1 MQKTAV
7 LLILFLSFMTAIHC
21 YAEPSGIKTHKNLAP
36 DLYEVLHRLEDK
48 TSEICTLKTEF
59 VQEKEL
65 AVFKEKIILK
75 GMIFLQKPKLFAW
88 HIIEPLSYSMVIKG
102 DILSQWDENTKKI
115 QTISLS
121 KNPAFQ
127 VAISQMKDWFSGKYT
142 SMTENYNIIILK
154 RKPVSLKFIP
164 KKNTTA
170 GNVIDSV
177 TVIFRD
183 DERYIHQIYIKEKSG
198 NSTLLTFVNT
208 QLNTP
213 LEGAAWEVQ
222 PRVR

>member
-7 LLILFLSFMTAIHC
+7 LLILFLIMPAIHC

-36 DLYEVLHRLEDK
+36 DLYEVLHRLEDN
-48 TSEICTLKTEF
+48 TSEIRTLKTEF

-65 AVFKEKIILK
+65 VVFKEKIILK
-75 GMIFLQKPKLFAW
+75 GMIFLQKPELFAW

-102 DILSQWDENTKKI
+102 DILSQWDENTKKT
-115 QTISLS
+115 QKISLS

-127 VAISQMKDWFSGKYT
+127 VAISQMKDWFAGKYT
-142 SMTENYNIIILK
+142 SMTEDYDIIILK

-177 TVIFRD
+177 TVTFRD
-183 DERYIHQIYIKEKSG
+183 DERYIHEIYIKEKSG

-213 LEGAAWEVQ
+213 LEATAWEVQ

>member
-1 MQKTAV
+1 MP
-7 LLILFLSFMTAIHC
+7 AIHC
-21 YAEPSGIKTHKNLAP
+21 YAETSGIKTHKNLDA
-36 DLYEVLHRLEDK
+36 DLYEVIHRLEDK
-48 TSEICTLKTEF
+48 TSEIRTLKTEF

-75 GMIFLQKPKLFAW
+75 GMIFLQKPELFAW

-102 DILSQWDENTKKI
+102 DILSQWDENTKKT
-115 QTISLS
+115 QKISLS

-142 SMTENYNIIILK
+142 SMTEDYNIIILK

-164 KKNTTA
+164 KKNTIVS
-170 GNVIDSV
+170 NVIESV

-183 DERYIHQIYIKEKSG
+183 DERYIHQIYIKEKSS

-213 LEGAAWEVQ
+213 LEAAAWEVQ

>member
-1 MQKTAV
+1 MP
-7 LLILFLSFMTAIHC
+7 AIHC
-21 YAEPSGIKTHKNLAP
+21 YAEPSSIKTHKNIAP

-48 TSEICTLKTEF
+48 TSEIRTLKTEF

-75 GMIFLQKPKLFAW
+75 GMIFLQKPELFAW

-115 QTISLS
+115 QKISLA

-142 SMTENYNIIILK
+142 SMAEDYNIIILK
-154 RKPVSLKFIP
+154 RKPVFLKFIP
-164 KKNTTA
+164 KKNTIVS
-170 GNVIDSV
+170 NVIDTV

-198 NSTLLTFVNT
+198 NSTHLTFVNT

-213 LEGAAWEVQ
+213 LDEAAWEVKA
-222 PRVR
+222 RVR

>member
-1 MQKTAV
+1 MQKTAL
-7 LLILFLSFMTAIHC
+7 LLILFLVMPAIDC
-21 YAEPSGIKTHKNLAP
+21 YAETSGIKTHKNLAP
-36 DLYEVLHRLEDK
+36 DLYEVLHRLEDN
-48 TSEICTLKTEF
+48 TSEIRTLKTEF

-75 GMIFLQKPKLFAW
+75 GMIFLQKPELFAW

-115 QTISLS
+115 QKISLA

-142 SMTENYNIIILK
+142 SMTEDYDIIILK
-154 RKPVSLKFIP
+154 RKPASLKFIP
-164 KKNTTA
+164 KKNTTV

-177 TVIFRD
+177 TVTFRD
-183 DERYIHQIYIKEKSG
+183 DERYIHQIYIKEKSSD
-198 NSTLLTFVNT
+198 STLLTFVNT
-208 QLNTP
+208 QLNIP
-213 LEGAAWEVQ
+213 LEAAAWEVQ

>member
-7 LLILFLSFMTAIHC
+7 LLIYFLIMPAMHC
-21 YAEPSGIKTHKNLAP
+21 YAEPSGIKTYKNLAP

-48 TSEICTLKTEF
+48 TFEIRTLKTEF

-75 GMIFLQKPKLFAW
+75 GMIFLQKPELFAW

-102 DILSQWDENTKKI
+102 DILSQWDENTKKT

-142 SMTENYNIIILK
+142 SMTEDYNIIILK

-164 KKNTTA
+164 RKNTTVS
-170 GNVIDSV
+170 NVIDSV
-177 TVIFRD
+177 IVIFRD
-183 DERYIHQIYIKEKSG
+183 DERYIHRIYIKEKSS

-213 LEGAAWEVQ
+213 LEAVAWEVQ

>member
-1 MQKTAV
+1 M
-7 LLILFLSFMTAIHC
+7 
-21 YAEPSGIKTHKNLAP
+21 KTHKNIAP

-48 TSEICTLKTEF
+48 TSEIRTLKTEF

-75 GMIFLQKPKLFAW
+75 GMIFLQKPELFAW

-102 DILSQWDENTKKI
+102 DILSQWDENTKKT
-115 QTISLS
+115 QKISLS

-127 VAISQMKDWFSGKYT
+127 IAISQMKDWFSGKYT

-164 KKNTTA
+164 RKNTTVS
-170 GNVIDSV
+170 NIIDCV

-183 DERYIHQIYIKEKSG
+183 DERYIHQIYIKEKNS

-213 LEGAAWEVQ
+213 LDEAAWEVQ

>member
-7 LLILFLSFMTAIHC
+7 FLILFLVMPTIMHG

-48 TSEICTLKTEF
+48 TSEIRTLKTEF

-65 AVFKEKIILK
+65 AVFKKKIILK
-75 GMIFLQKPKLFAW
+75 GMIFLQKPELFAW

-102 DILSQWDENTKKI
+102 DILSQWDENTKKT
-115 QTISLS
+115 QKISLS

-127 VAISQMKDWFSGKYT
+127 IAITQMKDWFSGKYT
-142 SMTENYNIIILK
+142 SMTEDYNIIILK

-164 KKNTTA
+164 KKNTMVS
-170 GNVIDSV
+170 NVIDSV

-183 DERYIHQIYIKEKSG
+183 DERYIHQIYIKEKSS
-198 NSTLLTFVNT
+198 NSTLLTFINT

-213 LEGAAWEVQ
+213 LEASAWEVQ

>member
-1 MQKTAV
+1 MQRV
-7 LLILFLSFMTAIHC
+7 LILLILFLFIPANYC
-21 YAEPSGIKTHKNLAP
+21 YAETSGIKTHKNLAP
-36 DLYEVLHRLEDK
+36 DLYEVLHRLENK
-48 TSEICTLKTEF
+48 TSEIRTLKTEF

-75 GMIFLQKPKLFAW
+75 GMIFLQKPELFAW
-88 HIIEPLSYSMVIKG
+88 HIIEPLCYSMVIKG
-102 DILSQWDENTKKI
+102 DILSQWDENTKKT

-164 KKNTTA
+164 KKNTTVS
-170 GNVIDSV
+170 NVIDSV

-183 DERYIHQIYIKEKSG
+183 DERYIHQISIKEKNS

-213 LEGAAWEVQ
+213 LEAAAWEVQ

>member
-1 MQKTAV
+1 MQKTVV
-7 LLILFLSFMTAIHC
+7 LFILFLVMPVMHC
-21 YAEPSGIKTHKNLAP
+21 YAEISDIKTHKNLDP

-48 TSEICTLKTEF
+48 TSEIRTLKTEF

-65 AVFKEKIILK
+65 AVFKKKIILK
-75 GMIFLQKPKLFAW
+75 GMIFLRKPELFAW
-88 HIIEPLSYSMVIKG
+88 HIIEPLCYSMVIKG
-102 DILSQWDENTKKI
+102 DILSQWDENTKKT
-115 QTISLS
+115 QKISLS

-154 RKPVSLKFIP
+154 RKPVSLIFIP
-164 KKNTTA
+164 KINTIVS
-170 GNVIDSV
+170 NVIESV
-177 TVIFRD
+177 RVIFRD
-183 DERYIHQIYIKEKSG
+183 DERYIHQIYIKEKSS

-213 LEGAAWEVQ
+213 LEAAAWEVQ

>member
-1 MQKTAV
+1 MQRALI
-7 LLILFLSFMTAIHC
+7 LLILFLFIPANYC
-21 YAEPSGIKTHKNLAP
+21 YAEPSGIKIHKNLAP

-48 TSEICTLKTEF
+48 TSEIRTLKTEF

-65 AVFKEKIILK
+65 DVFKKKIILK
-75 GMIFLQKPKLFAW
+75 GMIFVQKPELFAW

-102 DILSQWDENTKKI
+102 DILSQWDENTKKT
-115 QTISLS
+115 QKISLS

-127 VAISQMKDWFSGKYT
+127 VAISQMKDWFSGKYA
-142 SMTENYNIIILK
+142 SMTEDYNIIILK

-164 KKNTTA
+164 KKNTIVS
-170 GNVIDSV
+170 NVIDIV

-183 DERYIHQIYIKEKSG
+183 DERYIHQIYIKEKSS
-198 NSTLLTFVNT
+198 NSTLLTFLNT
-208 QLNTP
+208 QLNTS
-213 LEGAAWEVQ
+213 LEAAAWEVQ

>member
-1 MQKTAV
+1 MQRALI
-7 LLILFLSFMTAIHC
+7 LLILFLFIPANYC
-21 YAEPSGIKTHKNLAP
+21 YAEPSDIKTHKNLAP

-48 TSEICTLKTEF
+48 TSEIRTLKTEF

-75 GMIFLQKPKLFAW
+75 GMIFLQKPELFAW
-88 HIIEPLSYSMVIKG
+88 HIIKPLSYSMVIKG
-102 DILSQWDENTKKI
+102 DILSQWDENTKKT
-115 QTISLS
+115 QKISLS

-142 SMTENYNIIILK
+142 SMTEDYNIIILK

-164 KKNTTA
+164 GKNTMVS
-170 GNVIDSV
+170 NVIDSV
-177 TVIFRD
+177 TVTFRD
-183 DERYIHQIYIKEKSG
+183 DERYIHQIYIKEKSS

-213 LEGAAWEVQ
+213 LEAAAWEVQ

>member
-1 MQKTAV
+1 MQKTAL
-7 LLILFLSFMTAIHC
+7 LLILFLVMPAIDC
-21 YAEPSGIKTHKNLAP
+21 YAETSGIKTHKNLAP
-36 DLYEVLHRLEDK
+36 DLYEVLHRLEDN
-48 TSEICTLKTEF
+48 TSEIRTLKTEF

-75 GMIFLQKPKLFAW
+75 GMIFLQKPELFAW

-102 DILSQWDENTKKI
+102 DILSQWDENTKKT

-142 SMTENYNIIILK
+142 SMTEDYDIIILK

-177 TVIFRD
+177 TVTFRD
-183 DERYIHQIYIKEKSG
+183 DERYIHEIYIKEKSG

-213 LEGAAWEVQ
+213 LEATAWEVQ

>member
-7 LLILFLSFMTAIHC
+7 LLILFLVISAIHC
-21 YAEPSGIKTHKNLAP
+21 YAEPSDIKTHKNLGP

-48 TSEICTLKTEF
+48 TSEIRTLKTEF

-75 GMIFLQKPKLFAW
+75 GMIFLQKPELFAW

-102 DILSQWDENTKKI
+102 DILSQWDENTKKT
-115 QTISLS
+115 QKISLS

-142 SMTENYNIIILK
+142 SMTEDYNIIILK

-164 KKNTTA
+164 KKNTIVS
-170 GNVIDSV
+170 NVIDSV

-183 DERYIHQIYIKEKSG
+183 DERYIHQIYIKEKSS

-213 LEGAAWEVQ
+213 LDEAAWEVE

>member
-7 LLILFLSFMTAIHC
+7 LLILFLFMPAIHC
-21 YAEPSGIKTHKNLAP
+21 YAETSGIKTHKNLGQV
-36 DLYEVLHRLEDK
+36 LYEVLHRLEDK
-48 TSEICTLKTEF
+48 TSEIRTLKTEF
-59 VQEKEL
+59 VQEKKL

-75 GMIFLQKPKLFAW
+75 GMIFLQKPELFAW
-88 HIIEPLSYSMVIKG
+88 HIIEPLRYSMVIKG
-102 DILSQWDENTKKI
+102 DILYQWDEDTKRTQK
-115 QTISLS
+115 ISLS

-142 SMTENYNIIILK
+142 SMTEDYNIIVIK
-154 RKPVSLKFIP
+154 RKPVSLKFNP

-177 TVIFRD
+177 TVIFRN
-183 DERYIHQIYIKEKSG
+183 DERYIHQIYIKEKSS

-213 LEGAAWEVQ
+213 LEAAAWEVK

>member
-1 MQKTAV
+1 MQRALI
-7 LLILFLSFMTAIHC
+7 LLILFLFIPANYC

-48 TSEICTLKTEF
+48 TSEIRTLKTEF

-75 GMIFLQKPKLFAW
+75 GMIFLQKPELFAW
-88 HIIEPLSYSMVIKG
+88 HIIKPLSYSMVIKG
-102 DILSQWDENTKKI
+102 DILSQWDENTKKT
-115 QTISLS
+115 QKISLS

-142 SMTENYNIIILK
+142 SMTEDYDIIILK
-154 RKPVSLKFIP
+154 RKPASLKFIP
-164 KKNTTA
+164 KKNTTVS
-170 GNVIDSV
+170 NVIDSV
-177 TVIFRD
+177 TVTFRD
-183 DERYIHQIYIKEKSG
+183 DERYIHQIYIKEKSS

-213 LEGAAWEVQ
+213 LEAAAWEVQ

>member
-7 LLILFLSFMTAIHC
+7 LLILFLFIPAIHC

-36 DLYEVLHRLEDK
+36 DLYEILHRLEDK
-48 TSEICTLKTEF
+48 TSEIRTLKTEF

-75 GMIFLQKPKLFAW
+75 GMIFLQKPELFAW

-115 QTISLS
+115 QKISLS

-164 KKNTTA
+164 KKNTTVS
-170 GNVIDSV
+170 NIIDSV

-183 DERYIHQIYIKEKSG
+183 DERYIHQIYIKEKSS

-213 LEGAAWEVQ
+213 LEAAAWEVK

>member
-7 LLILFLSFMTAIHC
+7 LLILFLVMPAINC
-21 YAEPSGIKTHKNLAP
+21 YAETSGIKTHKNLAP

-48 TSEICTLKTEF
+48 TSEIRTLKTEF

-75 GMIFLQKPKLFAW
+75 GMIFLQKPELFAW

-102 DILSQWDENTKKI
+102 DILSQWDENTKKT
-115 QTISLS
+115 QKISLS

-142 SMTENYNIIILK
+142 SMTEDYNIIILK

-164 KKNTTA
+164 KKNTIVS
-170 GNVIDSV
+170 NVIESV

-183 DERYIHQIYIKEKSG
+183 DERYIHQIYIKEKSS

-213 LEGAAWEVQ
+213 LEAAAWEVQ

>member
-1 MQKTAV
+1 MQKTAL
-7 LLILFLSFMTAIHC
+7 LLILFLVMPAIDR
-21 YAEPSGIKTHKNLAP
+21 YAETSGIKTHKNLAP
-36 DLYEVLHRLEDK
+36 DLYEVLHRLEDN
-48 TSEICTLKTEF
+48 TSEIRTLKTEF

-65 AVFKEKIILK
+65 AVFKEKIILN
-75 GMIFLQKPKLFAW
+75 GMIFLQKPELFAW

-102 DILSQWDENTKKI
+102 DTLSQWDENTKKT
-115 QTISLS
+115 QKISLS

-142 SMTENYNIIILK
+142 SMTEDYDIIILK

-164 KKNTTA
+164 RKNTTA

-183 DERYIHQIYIKEKSG
+183 DERYIHQIYIKEKSS

-213 LEGAAWEVQ
+213 LEAAAWEVQ

>member
-1 MQKTAV
+1 MP
-7 LLILFLSFMTAIHC
+7 AIHC
-21 YAEPSGIKTHKNLAP
+21 YAEPSGIETHKNLAQ

-48 TSEICTLKTEF
+48 TSEIRTLKTEF

-65 AVFKEKIILK
+65 AVFKEKIILT
-75 GMIFLQKPKLFAW
+75 GMIFLQKPELFAW
-88 HIIEPLSYSMVIKG
+88 HIIKPLSYSMVIKG
-102 DILSQWDENTKKI
+102 DILSQWDENTKKT
-115 QTISLS
+115 QKISLS

-142 SMTENYNIIILK
+142 SMTEDYNIIILK
-154 RKPVSLKFIP
+154 RKPASLKFIP
-164 KKNTTA
+164 RKNTTVS
-170 GNVIDSV
+170 NVIDCV

-183 DERYIHQIYIKEKSG
+183 DERYIHQIYIKEKSSD
-198 NSTLLTFVNT
+198 STLLTFVNT

-213 LEGAAWEVQ
+213 LDEAAWEVK

>member
-7 LLILFLSFMTAIHC
+7 LLILFLVMPAINC
-21 YAEPSGIKTHKNLAP
+21 YAEPSSIKTHKNLAP

-48 TSEICTLKTEF
+48 TSEIRTLKTEF

-65 AVFKEKIILK
+65 AVFKKKIILK
-75 GMIFLQKPKLFAW
+75 GMIFLQKPELFAW

-115 QTISLS
+115 QKISLS

-142 SMTENYNIIILK
+142 SMTEDYNIIILK
-154 RKPVSLKFIP
+154 RNPVSLKFIP
-164 KKNTTA
+164 KKNTIVS
-170 GNVIDSV
+170 NVIESV

-183 DERYIHQIYIKEKSG
+183 DERYIHQIYIKEKSS

-213 LEGAAWEVQ
+213 LEAAAWEVQ

>member
-7 LLILFLSFMTAIHC
+7 LLILFLVMPAIHC
-21 YAEPSGIKTHKNLAP
+21 YAEPSTHKNIAP
-36 DLYEVLHRLEDK
+36 DLYEILHRLEDK
-48 TSEICTLKTEF
+48 TSEIRTLKTEF

-65 AVFKEKIILK
+65 SVFKEKIILK
-75 GMIFLQKPKLFAW
+75 GIIFLQKPELFAW

-102 DILSQWDENTKKI
+102 DILSQWDENTKKT
-115 QTISLS
+115 QKISLS

-142 SMTENYNIIILK
+142 SMTEEYKIVILK

-164 KKNTTA
+164 RKNTMVS
-170 GNVIDSV
+170 NVIDSV
-177 TVIFRD
+177 TVVFRD
-183 DERYIHQIYIKEKSG
+183 DERYIHQIYIKEKSS

-213 LEGAAWEVQ
+213 LEAAAWEVQ

>member
-1 MQKTAV
+1 MQRALI
-7 LLILFLSFMTAIHC
+7 LLILFLFIPANYC
-21 YAEPSGIKTHKNLAP
+21 YAESSGIKTYHNLAP

-48 TSEICTLKTEF
+48 TSEIRTLKTEF

-75 GMIFLQKPKLFAW
+75 GMIFLQKPELFAW

-102 DILSQWDENTKKI
+102 DILSQWDENTKKT
-115 QTISLS
+115 QKISLS

-142 SMTENYNIIILK
+142 SMTEDYNIIILK
-154 RKPVSLKFIP
+154 KKPVSLKFIP
-164 KKNTTA
+164 KKNTIVS
-170 GNVIDSV
+170 NVIDSV
-177 TVIFRD
+177 IVIFRD
-183 DERYIHQIYIKEKSG
+183 DERYIHQIYIKENSS
-198 NSTLLTFVNT
+198 NSTLITFLNT

-213 LEGAAWEVQ
+213 LEATAWEVQ

>member
-1 MQKTAV
+1 MQRALI
-7 LLILFLSFMTAIHC
+7 LLILFLFIPANYC
-21 YAEPSGIKTHKNLAP
+21 YAETSGIKTHKNLAP

-48 TSEICTLKTEF
+48 TSEIRTLKTEF

-65 AVFKEKIILK
+65 AVFKKKIILK
-75 GMIFLQKPKLFAW
+75 GMIFLQKPELFAW

-115 QTISLS
+115 QKISLS

-127 VAISQMKDWFSGKYT
+127 IAISQMKDWFSGKYT
-142 SMTENYNIIILK
+142 SMTEDYNIIILK
-154 RKPVSLKFIP
+154 RNPVSLKFIP
-164 KKNTTA
+164 KKNTIVS
-170 GNVIDSV
+170 NVIESV

-183 DERYIHQIYIKEKSG
+183 DERYIHQIYIKEKSS

-213 LEGAAWEVQ
+213 LEAAAWEVQ

>member
-7 LLILFLSFMTAIHC
+7 LLILFLFIPANYC
-21 YAEPSGIKTHKNLAP
+21 YAELSGIKTHKNLAP

-48 TSEICTLKTEF
+48 ISEIRTLKTEF
-59 VQEKEL
+59 IQEKEL
-65 AVFKEKIILK
+65 AVFKNKIIMK
-75 GMIFLQKPKLFAW
+75 GMIFLQKPELFAW

-102 DILSQWDENTKKI
+102 DILSQWDENTKKT
-115 QTISLS
+115 QKISLS

-127 VAISQMKDWFSGKYT
+127 VAIAQMKDWFSGKYT
-142 SMTENYNIIILK
+142 SMTEDYNIIILK
-154 RKPVSLKFIP
+154 KKPVSLKFIP
-164 KKNTTA
+164 EKNTMVSK
-170 GNVIDSV
+170 VIDSV
-177 TVIFRD
+177 TVVFRD
-183 DERYIHQIYIKEKSG
+183 DERYIQQIYIKEKSS

-213 LEGAAWEVQ
+213 LEAAAWEVQ

>member
-1 MQKTAV
+1 MP
-7 LLILFLSFMTAIHC
+7 AIHC

-48 TSEICTLKTEF
+48 TSEIRTLKTEF

-75 GMIFLQKPKLFAW
+75 GMIFLQKPELFAW

-102 DILSQWDENTKKI
+102 DILSQWDENTKKT
-115 QTISLS
+115 QKISLS

-142 SMTENYNIIILK
+142 SMTEDYKIIILK
-154 RKPVSLKFIP
+154 KNPVSLKFIP
-164 KKNTTA
+164 KKNTMVS
-170 GNVIDSV
+170 NVIGSV
-177 TVIFRD
+177 TVIFRY
-183 DERYIHQIYIKEKSG
+183 DERYIHQIYIKEKSS

-208 QLNTP
+208 QLNIP
-213 LEGAAWEVQ
+213 LEASAWEVQ